1 MYQLAYSIPPF
12 LTAALLAFLAV
23 VAFRRAFESRSS
35 RLFALLCLL
44 GSLLYVDMLISFN
57 APSATTALKSTRLG
71 HILHP
76 FLLPVFLHFFHVH
89 LNITRRA
96 WLPRLAYGYAA
107 LLAVAAPGERLIA
120 SVRHFSFG
128 FYSQAGPI
136 YPFMA
141 AGAVLVTAYN
151 LAIVQRAIADAPGSI
166 EKNKRSY
173 VLVGFGTLGIL
184 TILNILTLFGCNL
197 YPPGAFGFIP
207 MAVFAAGVFRYD
219 LLDIGLL
226 IRRALLFCLL
236 PVALAGVCALLI
248 SVVQRRLGQEHL
260 GVMML
265 VFTAFFLSIRLLW
278 RPLRMMVS
286 GIFEGLPEKKR
297 TNDKETIARVS
308 RSIAAVLDQESIT
321 RLLQETII
329 DTMQVKNCALFV
341 VASNGDGFETR
352 ATAGQ
357 ASGYMEKLFLGK
369 NAPLPRHLLRTAGPL
384 RKQRLMG
391 SRNSAA
397 TEVLSEM
404 NRLGGEVV
412 LPMRFNQRLNGFL
425 LLGEKLSGHIYHTR
439 ELHLLETLCHQSA
452 VAIENARAYR
462 ALEHLNN
469 TLEAKVAERTED
481 LVAAL
486 AEKERTQEQLIRS
499 ESLAALG
506 QLVAGAAHELNNPL
520 ASVTSI
526 LQSTVEDL
534 EDREPHSLPDEE
546 LLDDLRFADKELVR
560 ARSIVAS
567 LLGLS
572 RQTQTYE
579 ESVDINVVVRD
590 ALRILHNQYKH
601 ASLHIVEELHT
612 NLPPVSGNFANLGQ
626 VVLNIIQN
634 AIQAV
639 AEQSGRLVLQT
650 QYVPADHQVVF
661 SCHDNGP
668 GIDPALHKDIFKP
681 FFTTKPVGQGTG
693 LGLYICHE
701 ILRKHGGTVAVE
713 SANGHGTRM
722 VVRLPIGNV
731 K

>member
-1 MYQLAYSIPPF
+1 MYQLAHSIPPF
-12 LTAALLAFLAV
+12 LTAALLAFMAV
-23 VAFRRAFESRSS
+23 VALRRAFDSRSG
-35 RLFALLCLL
+35 RLFAMLCLL

-57 APSATTALKSTRLG
+57 APSATMALKSTRLG

-107 LLAVAAPGERLIA
+107 LLALAAPGERLIA
-120 SVRHFSFG
+120 SVHHFSFG
-128 FYSQAGPI
+128 FYGQAGPL

-151 LAIVQRAIADAPGSI
+151 LVILQRAIAGAPGSI
-166 EKNKRSY
+166 AKNKLAY

-184 TILNILTLFGCNL
+184 TCLNILTLLGCNL

-219 LLDIGLL
+219 LLDMGLL
-226 IRRALLFCLL
+226 IRKTLLFCLL

-260 GVMML
+260 VGMIL
-265 VFTAFFLSIRLLW
+265 VLTVFFLTILLVW
-278 RPLRMMVS
+278 SPLRIMVS
-286 GIFEGLPEKKR
+286 RISDGLSGKKR
-297 TNDKETIARVS
+297 TNDQETIAQVS
-308 RSIAAVLDQESIT
+308 RSIAAVLNQESIT

-357 ASGYMEKLFLGK
+357 AGGRMEKLFLEA
-369 NAPLPRHLLRTAGPL
+369 NTPLPGCLLHTAGPI

-391 SRNSAA
+391 SRDSTA
-397 TEVLSEM
+397 TAVLSEM
-404 NRLGGEVV
+404 NRLGGEVA
-412 LPMRFNQRLNGFL
+412 LPMRFNHRLNGFL
-425 LLGEKLSGHIYHTR
+425 LLGEKLSGHVYHAR

-462 ALEHLNN
+462 ALEHLNQ
-469 TLEAKVAERTED
+469 TLEEKVAERTRD
-481 LVAAL
+481 LEAAL

-526 LQSTVEDL
+526 LQSTAEDL
-534 EDREPHSLPDEE
+534 EDWEPHSPPDEE
-546 LLDDLRFADKELVR
+546 LLDDLRFADKELAR

-579 ESVDINVVVRD
+579 ESVDLNVVVRD

-601 ASLHIVEELHT
+601 ASLHIVEELNT
-612 NLPPVSGNFANLGQ
+612 NLPTVSGNFANLGQ

-639 AEQSGRLVLQT
+639 ADQTGRLVLQT
-650 QYVPADHQVVF
+650 RYSSADNQVVF

-681 FFTTKPVGQGTG
+681 FFTTKTVGQGTG

-713 SANGHGTRM
+713 SANGNGTRM
-722 VVRLPIGNV
+722 VVRLPV
-731 K
+731 ESEV